1 LRQIPY
7 VFLLH
12 GMGWSTE
19 KLPGRD
25 PFRRTLKTRSD
36 PPKRT
41 FVKLEPEI
49 GGPALW
55 KRERA

>member
-1 LRQIPY
+1 
-7 VFLLH
+7 
-12 GMGWSTE
+12 MGWNTE
-19 KLPGRD
+19 VLPGRD

-41 FVKLEPEI
+41 FGKLEPEI